1 MEKNKKYL
9 EVKRN
14 YNSKLSTFQITKDL
28 HQKVKTH
35 CKNNGIKVRDFLEK
49 LISDNL

>member
-9 EVKRN
+9 DVKRT
-14 YNSKLSTFQITKDL
+14 YNSKLSTFQIKKEL

-35 CKNNGIKVRDFLEK
+35 CKSNGLKVRDFLEK
-49 LISDNL
+49 IIEDNL